1 MAKQPKANNT
11 VVELEMDDGSVVR
24 LTLAYRYLMQL
35 SAKNRAA
42 YDEYNA
48 SWRKKE
54 EKRDEFDNLRFIY
67 TGYLCAA
74 IMDGTFDDTMTW
86 QQFLDAAPID
96 REAVGMALMG
106 LIAPKRKGASATPSE

>member
-1 MAKQPKANNT
+1 MAKQPKGNNT
-11 VVELEMDDGSVVR
+11 VVELELENGEVVR
-24 LTLAYRYLMQL
+24 LTLAYRFLLQL
-35 SAKNRAA
+35 SAKDRKA

-74 IMDGTFDDTMTW
+74 LADGTFDEAMTW
-86 QQFLDAAPID
+86 DQFIDVAPID
-96 REAVGMALMG
+96 REAVGVALMG
-106 LIAPKRKGASATPSE
+106 LIAPKRKGASATPSA

>member
-1 MAKQPKANNT
+1 MAKPKTNNT
-11 VVELEMDDGSVVR
+11 VVELEMQDGSIVR
-24 LTLAYRYLMQL
+24 LTLAYRFLLQL

-42 YDEYNA
+42 YEEYNA

-74 IMDGTFDDTMTW
+74 IQDGTFDEAMSWDA
-86 QQFLDAAPID
+86 FIDAAPTD

-106 LIAPKRKGASATPSE
+106 LIAPKRKGASVKRSE